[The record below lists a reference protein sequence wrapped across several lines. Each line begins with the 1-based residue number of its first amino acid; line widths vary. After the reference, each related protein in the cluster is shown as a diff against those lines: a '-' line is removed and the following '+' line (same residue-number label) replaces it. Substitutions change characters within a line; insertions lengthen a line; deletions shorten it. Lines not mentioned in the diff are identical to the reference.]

1 MEAIRLP
8 PAVREEL
15 EVLKREIKQ
24 ILGEHLKKIYLF
36 GSYAR
41 QEANE
46 ESDLDL
52 LVLTDLNGKALKD
65 KEQPIWDKCADLF
78 ISYNVLPTVM
88 LRNEE
93 QFKERSQY
101 IPFYMTVSQEG
112 IIVYE

>member
-1 MEAIRLP
+1 MEAIQLP

-15 EVLKREIKQ
+15 EMLKRAIKQ
-24 ILGEHLKKIYLF
+24 ILGDHLKKIYLF

-52 LVLTDLNGKALKD
+52 LVLTDLDGKALKN
-65 KEQPIWDKCADLF
+65 KEQPIWGKCADLF
-78 ISYNVLPTVM
+78 ISYNVLPTVV

-93 QFKERSQY
+93 QFEERSQY
-101 IPFYMTVSQEG
+101 IPFYMAVRKEG
-112 IIVYE
+112 IVVYG